1 MNHRPAIKGRK
12 YTAFMMMLFA
22 SIFTLST
29 SAHAENIQVTSKISH
44 PYIIAGADD
53 TVYIKVEL
61 EGSPIDKHQIR
72 EPVNLALVIDKSGSM
87 SGQKMQDLKEA
98 AKMMVDRLSPS
109 DMISIITY
117 DNQARV
123 VVPASRPSEPAA
135 IKAHINTISTGGG
148 TALYAGVQT
157 GAQELYKYLDDFKIN
172 RVILLSDGLANV
184 GPSKP
189 HELGNL
195 GKSLIK
201 RGVSVSTIGLGLGY
215 NEDLMAQLATYSDG
229 FHQFAQDSSELG
241 DVLDWQFGKLS
252 SVVATD
258 AQVNLKFANGI
269 TPVRILGRKGTIS
282 GDNVKVRLSQIF
294 STHVNY
300 VLVEA
305 RITKTAPDT
314 RELNIAKVAVN
325 YFDLGTNSPQRYGTV
340 MKAAITNDA
349 TLARNTRDQDVI
361 IAATEQKSAD
371 IHAEAIQLRDSGQ
384 VTQAKE
390 KLETLSQDVNQAAE
404 DLGSDRLDRY
414 GKILKEQLE
423 NIMNDKNWNQTRKQ
437 GTATL
442 QSVSFGTI

>member
-1 MNHRPAIKGRK
+1 MNHRPAIKGRQ
-12 YTAFMMMLFA
+12 YACFMMMLFA
-22 SIFTLST
+22 SIFSHGTN
-29 SAHAENIQVTSKISH
+29 AHAENIQVTSKISH
-44 PYIIAGADD
+44 PYIMAGADD

-61 EGSPIDKHQIR
+61 EGSLIEKHQVR
-72 EPVNLALVIDKSGSM
+72 EPANLALVIDKSGSM
-87 SGQKMQDLKEA
+87 SGKKMQDLKEA
-98 AKMMVDRLSPS
+98 AKMMIDRLSPS

-123 VVPASRPSEPAA
+123 IVPASRLSEPAA
-135 IKAHINTISTGGG
+135 IKTQINTISTGGS

-195 GKSLIK
+195 GKTLIQ
-201 RGVSVSTIGLGLGY
+201 RGISVSTIGLGLGY

-241 DVLDWQFGKLS
+241 DVLNWQFGKLS

-258 AQVNLKFANGI
+258 AEVNLKFAKGI
-269 TPVRILGRKGTIS
+269 TPVRILGRKGTIN
-282 GDNVKVRLSQIF
+282 GDSVTVKLSQIF
-294 STHVNY
+294 NTHVNY
-300 VLVEA
+300 VLIEA
-305 RITKTAPDT
+305 RIAKTATDT
-314 RELNIAKVAVN
+314 RELNIAKVVVD
-325 YFDLGTNSPQRYGTV
+325 YFDLGTDSPQHYDTLV
-340 MKAAITNDA
+340 KAALTNDV

-361 IAATEQKSAD
+361 IAATEQKAAD

-384 VTQAKE
+384 VAQAKA
-390 KLETLSQDVNQAAE
+390 KLETLSNDVNQAAE
-404 DLGSDRLDRY
+404 DLGSDRLGRY

-423 NIMNDKNWNQTRKQ
+423 NITDDKNWNKTRKQ
-437 GTATL
+437 GTSTL
-442 QSVSFGTI
+442 NSVSFGTI

>member
-1 MNHRPAIKGRK
+1 MTHRPKIKGRQ
-12 YTAFMMMLFA
+12 YACFMMMLFA
-22 SIFTLST
+22 SIFTQGT
-29 SAHAENIQVTSKISH
+29 NAHAENIQVTSKISH
-44 PYIIAGADD
+44 PYIMAGADD

-61 EGSPIDKHQIR
+61 EGSPIYKHQVR
-72 EPVNLALVIDKSGSM
+72 EPANLALVIDKSGSM
-87 SGQKMQDLKEA
+87 SGKKMQDLKEA

-123 VVPASRPSEPAA
+123 VVPASRLSVPAA
-135 IKAHINTISTGGG
+135 IKTQINAIGTGGS

-195 GKSLIK
+195 GKTLIQ

-258 AQVNLKFANGI
+258 AEVNLKFAEGV
-269 TPVRILGRKGTIS
+269 TPVRILGRKGTIN
-282 GDNVKVRLSQIF
+282 GDSVSVKLSQIF

-305 RITKTAPDT
+305 RIAKTATDT
-314 RELNIAKVAVN
+314 RELNIAKVAVD
-325 YFDLGTNSPQRYGTV
+325 YFDLGTDSPQHYDTLV
-340 MKAAITNDA
+340 KAALTNDA

-361 IAATEQKSAD
+361 IAATEQKAAD

-384 VTQAKE
+384 VAQAKA
-390 KLETLSQDVNQAAE
+390 KLETLSNDVNQAAE
-404 DLGSDRLDRY
+404 DLGSDRLGRY